1 MPFQCLQDRGKMMGP
16 KLNGPQGQEGVA
28 LRRDVLNIGV
38 RGLIKEFITMRS
50 QTQPIGNKPKVAFDA
65 NPQKNRYKDVFC
77 TDETRVVLSWPPG
90 KNDYIHA
97 NWVSGSDVP
106 KKFICTQAP
115 TKNTVEDFWR
125 MIWQEQCKSIVMLCN
140 IMECGKKKCEQYW
153 PEMSKPTASSNC
165 FE

>member
-1 MPFQCLQDRGKMMGP
+1 
-16 KLNGPQGQEGVA
+16 LNSGTFLA
-28 LRRDVLNIGV
+28 
-38 RGLIKEFITMRS
+38 
-50 QTQPIGNKPKVAFDA
+50 
-65 NPQKNRYKDVFC
+65 DVFC

-97 NWVSGSDVP
+97 NW
-106 KKFICTQAP
+106 AP